1 MGRSC
6 RDAIHA
12 DKTKQGVTYM
22 RKLVLIAALATSI
35 TVAVRANATLVSI
48 DYTNDSVHA
57 TAVLDVVGG
66 EAISGTGTISGGGL
80 IGTLPMTYIFPG
92 AGPAPLTATPS
103 TDCIP
108 GAVGCYDVSLFSC
121 GCAFVDEDTVFNIG
135 AAIPI
140 DVDGI
145 AFQVGGAT
153 LNYGFAL
160 YDAGDGTVGE
170 ILVGNADPQPDIYIP
185 GVSGGTLSFRTIPEP
200 ASLALLSIGVVGM
213 HSVRRRSMSVA
224 RRL

>member
-22 RKLVLIAALATSI
+22 RKLFLIAALATSI

-92 AGPAPLTATPS
+92 AGPAPLTTTP
-103 TDCIP
+103 TTGCIP
-108 GAVGCYDVSLFSC
+108 GAVGCYNVGQFSC
-121 GCAFVDEDTVFNIG
+121 GCSFVNEDTVFNIG

-145 AFQVGGAT
+145 AFQVGGAA
-153 LNYGFAL
+153 LNYGFAI

-185 GVSGGTLSFRTIPEP
+185 GVPGGTLSFRTIPEP
-200 ASLALLSIGVVGM
+200 ASLALLSIGVVGV
-213 HSVRRRSMSVA
+213 HFVRRRSMSVA

>member
-1 MGRSC
+1 
-6 RDAIHA
+6 
-12 DKTKQGVTYM
+12 M
-22 RKLVLIAALATSI
+22 RKLILIAALATSI

-48 DYTNDSVHA
+48 DYTNASVQA

-66 EAISGTGTISGGGL
+66 AAISGTGTISGGGL

-92 AGPAPLTATPS
+92 AGPAALITTPS
-103 TDCIP
+103 ADCIP
-108 GAVGCYDVSLFSC
+108 GAVGCYDVGQFSC
-121 GCAFVDEDTVFNIG
+121 GCAFVNEDTVFNIG
-135 AAIPI
+135 AVIPI